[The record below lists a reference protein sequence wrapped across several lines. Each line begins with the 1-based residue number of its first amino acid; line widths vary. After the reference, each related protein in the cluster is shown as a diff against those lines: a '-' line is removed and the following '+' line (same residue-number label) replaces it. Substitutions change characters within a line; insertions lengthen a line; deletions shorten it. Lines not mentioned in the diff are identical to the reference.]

1 MLKRVL
7 EYIIY
12 IEVSVNFMSQK
23 LSREVIQSNDSN
35 ISEEIF
41 LISSDQNTFPKD
53 AIRYEDIYCSCWK
66 IMFLQVNKNIY
77 KSICI
82 KNKIACECSYVHRC
96 LLSSRVLVRATVYF

>member
-12 IEVSVNFMSQK
+12 IEVSVNFMSQT
-23 LSREVIQSNDSN
+23 LSREVIQSNDCN

-53 AIRYEDIYCSCWK
+53 VIRYEDIYCSCWK
-66 IMFLQVNKNIY
+66 IMFCK
-77 KSICI
+77 
-82 KNKIACECSYVHRC
+82 
-96 LLSSRVLVRATVYF
+96 

>member
-41 LISSDQNTFPKD
+41 LI
-53 AIRYEDIYCSCWK
+53 
-66 IMFLQVNKNIY
+66 
-77 KSICI
+77 
-82 KNKIACECSYVHRC
+82 
-96 LLSSRVLVRATVYF
+96 